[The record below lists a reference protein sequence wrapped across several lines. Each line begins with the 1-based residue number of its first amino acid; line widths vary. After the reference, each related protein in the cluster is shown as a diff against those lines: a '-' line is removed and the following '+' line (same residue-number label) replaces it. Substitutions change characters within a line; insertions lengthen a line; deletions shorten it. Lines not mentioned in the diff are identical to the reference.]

1 MIHGLVTKMILWKS
15 LCLYNRLLRN
25 SCVVNGVIHTLNIS
39 IKKVEGRQKQ
49 TLGSGA
55 LRCVLPGV
63 LILDV
68 NSGGRVWA
76 GVALSTVCLLLRVGA

>member
-39 IKKVEGRQKQ
+39 IKKVEGRQK
-49 TLGSGA
+49 
-55 LRCVLPGV
+55 LREMERFISLAKRQAGGTDSSLLSPS
-63 LILDV
+63 LDLFLV
-68 NSGGRVWA
+68 K
-76 GVALSTVCLLLRVGA
+76 